1 MTAPSATTSAN
12 RAVIDLAGYAVLLGM
27 AWVQA
32 WTPGKLGWGLWVSA
46 FIMVMAWLAI
56 MFVYLAK
63 ADGFRVIKTA
73 STLAAIAFAG
83 WMIVWL
89 FRFYGE
95 LLDFGY
101 PLLPD
106 PGRIH
111 VEGTTWRNV
120 RPFELWPTLVAGVR
134 QFYVVVLV
142 SLLPL
147 VSGVR
152 RTWPN
157 ADLFRMNPGFTG
169 VSYARLHCTVM
180 ALMALQ
186 IVFPTAQGRDAFIA
200 SAVVLTINYFPWQ
213 LLTRRTSETKAV

>member
-1 MTAPSATTSAN
+1 
-12 RAVIDLAGYAVLLGM
+12 
-27 AWVQA
+27 
-32 WTPGKLGWGLWVSA
+32 
-46 FIMVMAWLAI
+46 MVMAWLAI
-56 MFVYLAK
+56 LFVYLTK
-63 ADGFRVIKTA
+63 ADGFRIIKVA
-73 STLAAIAFAG
+73 STLAGVVFFG
-83 WMIVWL
+83 WLIVWA

-134 QFYVVVLV
+134 EFYLVVLV

-147 VSGVR
+147 VSGVW

-157 ADLFRMNPGFTG
+157 TDLFRMNPGFTG
-169 VSYARLHCTVM
+169 VSYAHLHFTVM

-186 IVFPTAQGRDAFIA
+186 IAFPMAHGRDAFIA
-200 SAVVLTINYFPWQ
+200 SAAVLAINYFPWQ
-213 LLTRRTSETKAV
+213 LLTRQTSETKTD